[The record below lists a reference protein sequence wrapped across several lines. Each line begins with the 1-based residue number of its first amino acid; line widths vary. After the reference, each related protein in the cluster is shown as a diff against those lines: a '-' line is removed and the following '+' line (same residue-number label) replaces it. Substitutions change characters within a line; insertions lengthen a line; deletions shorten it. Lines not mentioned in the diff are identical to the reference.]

1 MMPHT
6 PGNVLA
12 GRTLT
17 KDLMQL
23 PQSVNARLSRIAS
36 VAQGARSDGWQKLLP
51 WAVSALLVVVLAW
64 QLVQLAWALL
74 GARNAQAPVGAM
86 PAAPA
91 TAAPPAVDVGAIV
104 AAHLFGEANAPAG
117 ETDPN
122 AVAATQMPLV
132 LVGTIAH
139 SDPEQGYAI
148 IGESAQTAKVYGIG
162 KTIMGGTKLHSVYP
176 DRAII
181 DRGGKLEA
189 LLLPKKFTG
198 GGMNAAAG
206 PGYTNRPDPML
217 GERLR
222 QLAANNPGAITEILR
237 PQPVF
242 ANGQQRGY
250 RVYPGRN
257 RMQFNKLGLL
267 PGDMVT
273 AINGTPLDDPARGME
288 ILSTMNSAANVTVTV
303 ERNGETVQVNINNAQ
318 IAAGAEVMDAFPDAV
333 PVEELPAMNDGD
345 EE

>member
-1 MMPHT
+1 
-6 PGNVLA
+6 
-12 GRTLT
+12 
-17 KDLMQL
+17 MQL

-36 VAQGARSDGWQKLLP
+36 VAQGARSDGWQRWLP

-74 GARNAQAPVGAM
+74 GARSAVPVTASSTGPAPTAQ
-86 PAAPA
+86 
-91 TAAPPAVDVGAIV
+91 PAVDVGAIV
-104 AAHLFGEANAPAG
+104 SAHLFGEANAPAAG

-148 IGESAQTAKVYGIG
+148 IGESAQAAKVYGVG
-162 KTIMGGTKLHSVYP
+162 KTITGGTKLHSVYP

-189 LLLPKKFTG
+189 LLLPKKFSGTG
-198 GGMNAAAG
+198 MAG
-206 PGYTNRPDPML
+206 PAARGAGQPDPML

-222 QLAANNPGAITEILR
+222 QLAVNNPGAITEILR

-257 RMQFNKLGLL
+257 RQQFNKLGLL

-273 AINGTPLDDPARGME
+273 SINGTPLDDPARGME
-288 ILSTMNSAANVTVTV
+288 ILQTMNSAANVNMTV
-303 ERNGETVQVNINNAQ
+303 ERNGESIQVNINNAQ
-318 IAAGAEVMDAFPDAV
+318 IAQDAAALEAPPEEPETV
-333 PVEELPAMNDGD
+333 PVEEEEVPAMTD
-345 EE
+345 EETDSTE

>member
-1 MMPHT
+1 
-6 PGNVLA
+6 
-12 GRTLT
+12 
-17 KDLMQL
+17 MQL

-36 VAQGARSDGWQKLLP
+36 VAQGARSEGWQKLLP

-64 QLVQLAWALL
+64 QLVQLAWTLL
-74 GARNAQAPVGAM
+74 GARSA
-86 PAAPA
+86 PAAVAGTGPA
-91 TAAPPAVDVGAIV
+91 PTAPPPIDIGAIV
-104 AAHLFGEANAPAG
+104 SAHLFGEANAPAG
-117 ETDPN
+117 TTDPN
-122 AVAATQMPLV
+122 AVAATRMPLV
-132 LVGTIAH
+132 LVGTIART
-139 SDPEQGYAI
+139 DPEQGYAI
-148 IGESAQTAKVYGIG
+148 IGESPQSAKVYGVG
-162 KTIMGGTKLHSVYP
+162 KTITGGTKLHSVYP
-176 DRAII
+176 DRAIL

-198 GGMNAAAG
+198 GGMGASPGAG
-206 PGYTNRPDPML
+206 LAGRPDPML

-222 QLAANNPGAITEILR
+222 QLAANNPAAITEILR

-257 RMQFNKLGLL
+257 RQQFNQLGLL
-267 PGDMVT
+267 PGDLVT

-333 PVEELPAMNDGD
+333 PVEELPPANDGD
-345 EE
+345 PE

>member
-1 MMPHT
+1 
-6 PGNVLA
+6 V
-12 GRTLT
+12 
-17 KDLMQL
+17 
-23 PQSVNARLSRIAS
+23 RLSRIAS
-36 VAQGARSDGWQKLLP
+36 VAQGARSEGWQRVLP

-74 GARNAQAPVGAM
+74 GARSVPSPATPATTGSA
-86 PAAPA
+86 PAAQ
-91 TAAPPAVDVGAIV
+91 PAVDVGAIV
-104 AAHLFGEANAPAG
+104 SAHLFGEANAPAN
-117 ETDPN
+117 TDPN

-148 IGESAQTAKVYGIG
+148 IGESAQSAKVYGVG
-162 KTIMGGTKLHSVYP
+162 KTISGGTKLHSVYP
-176 DRAII
+176 DRAIL

-189 LLLPKKFTG
+189 LLLPKKFSG
-198 GGMNAAAG
+198 GGMSAAAG
-206 PGYTNRPDPML
+206 PGFTGQPDPML

-222 QLAANNPGAITEILR
+222 QLAVNNPAAITEILR

-242 ANGQQRGY
+242 ASGQQRGY

-257 RMQFNKLGLL
+257 RQQFNKLGLL

-318 IAAGAEVMDAFPDAV
+318 IAAGAEEVMDAFPDAV
-333 PVEELPAMNDGD
+333 PVEELPSANDGD
-345 EE
+345 PE

>member
-1 MMPHT
+1 
-6 PGNVLA
+6 
-12 GRTLT
+12 
-17 KDLMQL
+17 MQL

-36 VAQGARSDGWQKLLP
+36 VAQGARSEGWQRLLP

-64 QLVQLAWALL
+64 QLVQLAWVLL
-74 GARNAQAPVGAM
+74 DAQAQGPLATAPASAG
-86 PAAPA
+86 PAARA
-91 TAAPPAVDVGAIV
+91 GVDVGSIV

-117 ETDPN
+117 STDPN
-122 AVAATQMPLV
+122 DVAATQMPLV
-132 LVGTIAH
+132 LAGTIAH
-139 SDPEQGYAI
+139 SDPERGYAI
-148 IGESAQTAKVYGIG
+148 IGSNAQSAKVYGVG
-162 KTIMGGTKLHSVYP
+162 KTITGGTKLHSVYP
-176 DRAII
+176 DRAIL

-198 GGMNAAAG
+198 GGTAG
-206 PGYTNRPDPML
+206 PGPGFAGQADPML

-257 RMQFNKLGLL
+257 RQQFNKLGLL

-273 AINGTPLDDPARGME
+273 AINGTPLDDPARSME
-288 ILSTMNSAANVTVTV
+288 VLSTMNSAANVTVSV

-318 IAAGAEVMDAFPDAV
+318 ISADTAALEAMPEAV
-333 PVEELPAMNDGD
+333 PVEEVPEMTGGD
-345 EE
+345 DSEE